1 MALCTQFPCVQHSS
15 PGCVLYQCCGDMT
28 FPWLLPIALLGTHPP
43 LEEPRAALE
52 LTAVSHGCVELSLA
66 PGPSDVLLPLFLLAH
81 AQLAQRSRCGSAS
94 FSVTFSICPG
104 CNYLCEAAGTARL
117 LATKSCHETAVAL
130 QDPQLTA
137 WSVTD
142 ECSK

>member
-52 LTAVSHGCVELSLA
+52 LTAVSHGCAELSLT
-66 PGPSDVLLPLFLLAH
+66 PGPSDVLLPLFARSCPTCTEVSVWVCILLSDFLYLPRL
-81 AQLAQRSRCGSAS
+81 QLS
-94 FSVTFSICPG
+94 
-104 CNYLCEAAGTARL
+104 L
-117 LATKSCHETAVAL
+117 
-130 QDPQLTA
+130 
-137 WSVTD
+137 
-142 ECSK
+142 